1 MQREHQ
7 IQDIPPNVEIK
18 DYNIKFDGRNFFD
31 QSIIGNIKAYQNILK
46 IARRWLHNW
55 FFIRLS

>member
-18 DYNIKFDGRNFFD
+18 DYNIKFDGRNVFD

-46 IARRWLHNW
+46 IARR
-55 FFIRLS
+55 